1 MSTASHKDDESE
13 HVCWE
18 LWRQDDNGVKVLVAR
33 YRDRR
38 EALARVE
45 KFESSQ
51 HKQTYWIR
59 KAVPSNSTAAPQP
72 APGDT

>member
-1 MSTASHKDDESE
+1 MSEDLETESGQPS
-13 HVCWE
+13 WE

-33 YRDRR
+33 YKDRD

-51 HKQTYWIR
+51 HKQTYWIEKR
-59 KAVPSNSTAAPQP
+59 PLAIPKDQARSPSDAP
-72 APGDT
+72 